1 MTPLDP
7 ELRNLLRRKE
17 PPAGFA
23 NRVMARLDERPA
35 RETFAQRLSAFFR
48 RPALRWVAVAAVV
61 CVIAV
66 AGIIRHQHQERVR
79 ERAEQAISAL
89 EIARSELNTALQ
101 QAQYM
106 TVQAISTPKET
117 RARKE

>member
-1 MTPLDP
+1 MTPLDN
-7 ELRNLLRRKE
+7 ELRNLLKRQE

-23 NRVMARLDERPA
+23 EGVMARLDERPA
-35 RETFAQRLSAFFR
+35 PVTFTRRLSAFFGQ
-48 RPALRWVAVAAVV
+48 PALRWVAVAAVV

-66 AGIIRHQHQERVR
+66 VSIVQHQRRQRMR

-101 QAQYM
+101 QAQHM
-106 TVQAISTPKET
+106 TVQAISAPRET
-117 RARKE
+117 SARKE